1 MSTIEK
7 PVVRSK
13 LRHICGKLYYGT
25 MRKLLWISMAHKF
38 ARVRTEEPLK
48 HLCFAHK
55 TPLRRQLKD
64 VDMWMQDNKV
74 INLKLAAAKIHGICI
89 RPGEVFSYWR
99 LIGKP
104 SRIKGYVKG
113 MVLRNGTFLPGTGG
127 GLCQLS
133 NMIFWMAAH
142 SPLTIV
148 ERHRHGYDVFPDSNR
163 TQPFGSGATCYYPHG
178 DLMLRN
184 DTENTYQLLIIVGK
198 DYLEGELRISAPMT
212 EKYRIKEK
220 NHRMEPEYWGGYSRH
235 NELYQEIY
243 SLDGELLETKLLVE
257 NHAIMM
263 YSPFL
268 DAPPT
273 ACPDESELF

>member
-1 MSTIEK
+1 MNTIQK
-7 PVVRSK
+7 PIVRSK
-13 LRHICGKLYYGT
+13 LRQKCGRLYYGA
-25 MRKLLWISMAHKF
+25 MRKLLWLTMGRKF
-38 ARVRTEEPLK
+38 ARVHTDQPLK
-48 HLCFAHK
+48 YLCFSHQ

-64 VDMWMQDNKV
+64 VDMWLQENKI
-74 INLKLAAAKIHGICI
+74 INLKLAAPKIHGILI

-113 MVLRNGTFLPGTGG
+113 MVLQSGTFHPGTGG

-178 DLMLRN
+178 DLMIRN
-184 DTENTYQLLIIVGK
+184 DTENTFQILVTVGQ
-198 DYLEGELRISAPMT
+198 DYLEGALRSSAPIE
-212 EKYRIKEK
+212 EKYCIKEK
-220 NHRMEPEYWGGYSRH
+220 NHHMESEYWGGHSRH
-235 NELYQEIY
+235 NELHQEIY
-243 SLDGELLETKLLVE
+243 SPDGELLESKLLVE

-268 DAPPT
+268 DAAPT
-273 ACPDESELF
+273 AYPNEN

>member
-1 MSTIEK
+1 MSTTSKMDK
-7 PVVRSK
+7 PVMRSN
-13 LRHICGKLYYGT
+13 LRLKCGMFYYGT
-25 MRKLLWISMAHKF
+25 MRKLLWISMARKF
-38 ARVRTEEPLK
+38 ARVRAEEPLK
-48 HLCFAHK
+48 YLCFSHK

-64 VDMWMQDNKV
+64 VDMWMQENKI
-74 INLKLAAAKIHGICI
+74 INLKLAVPKINKILI
-89 RPGEVFSYWR
+89 RPGETFSYWR

-104 SRIKGYVKG
+104 SKIKGYAKG
-113 MVLRNGTFLPGTGG
+113 MILRNGKFYAGTGG

-163 TQPFGSGATCYYPHG
+163 AQPFGSGATCYYPHG

-184 DTENTYQLLIIVGK
+184 DTENTYQIVLTVGK
-198 DYLEGELRISAPMT
+198 DYLEGEIRVSSPMT
-212 EKYRIKEK
+212 EKYCIKEK

-243 SLDGELLETKLLVE
+243 SLEGELLEIKPLVE

-268 DAPPT
+268 DAAPT
-273 ACPDESELF
+273 SFTDEN

>member
-1 MSTIEK
+1 M
-7 PVVRSK
+7 
-13 LRHICGKLYYGT
+13 LYYGT
-25 MRKLLWISMAHKF
+25 LRKLLWISMARKF
-38 ARVRTEEPLK
+38 ARVRAKEPLK
-48 HLCFAHK
+48 YLCFSHK
-55 TPLRRQLKD
+55 TPLRRKLKD
-64 VDMWMQDNKV
+64 VDMWMQENKIV
-74 INLKLAAAKIHGICI
+74 NLKLAVPKINKILI
-89 RPGEVFSYWR
+89 RPGETFSYWR

-104 SRIKGYVKG
+104 SKAKGYAKG
-113 MVLRNGTFLPGTGG
+113 MILRNGKFYAGTGG

-163 TQPFGSGATCYYPHG
+163 AQPFGSGATCYYPHG

-184 DTENTYQLLIIVGK
+184 DTDATYQIVLTVGK
-198 DYLEGELRISAPMT
+198 DYLEGEIRVSSPMT
-212 EKYRIKEK
+212 EKYRVIEK
-220 NHRMEPEYWGGYSRH
+220 NHRMDPEYWGGYTRH

-243 SLDGELLETKLLVE
+243 SLEGELIQTKPLVE

-273 ACPDESELF
+273 SFTNEN